1 MTKRERVKA
10 VFAQRVPDQIP
21 VMMHNFLSA
30 AKEAGYTM
38 REYRSSAL
46 RIADSLLRAAEK
58 YDLDGVLIDMDTA
71 LLASACGAL
80 VKYPED
86 IAAVAEDRQNRTME
100 ELIEYLPHVS
110 LQECDRVQIYL
121 EAASILAEK
130 CHENDLFFRCNAD
143 QGPYSLACEL
153 TGMNEFL
160 MSLVDEECEE
170 TIHALIGETY
180 RICLEMHRLCY
191 ATGADCTS
199 YGNSS
204 EGCSVVSPDTFRK
217 FGKPYEVRLAADLK
231 ALGIPTMCHICGNVN
246 PILEDLAG
254 TGCPAYELDYKTDIE
269 LAQRISAGKF
279 IISGNI
285 DPALMNS
292 GKPEKIRETTR
303 KLAELYNGKGGLIF
317 CSGCALGPLTP
328 EENIRAAVDAI
339 HQYGRTSGLS

>member
-1 MTKRERVKA
+1 MKA
-10 VFAQRVPDQIP
+10 VFEQRVPDQIP
-21 VMMHNFLSA
+21 VMMHNFLCA
-30 AKEAGYTM
+30 AKEAGYTIA
-38 REYRSSAL
+38 EYRSSAR
-46 RIADSLLRAAEK
+46 RIADSLLRATEK
-58 YDLDGVLIDMDTA
+58 YDLDGVLIDLDTA

-86 IAAVAEDRQNRTME
+86 IAAVAEDKQNRTMQ

-110 LQECDRVQIYL
+110 LLACDRVQLYL

-160 MSLVDEECEE
+160 MSLVDEDCEE
-170 TIHALIGETY
+170 TIQELIRQTY
-180 RICLEMHRLCY
+180 RICLEMHKLCWE
-191 ATGADCTS
+191 TGADATS

-204 EGCSVVSPDTFRK
+204 EGCSVVSPETFRR
-217 FGKPYEVRLAADLK
+217 FGKPWEIRLAADLK
-231 ALGIPTMCHICGNVN
+231 KAGIPTMCHICGNVN
-246 PILEDLAG
+246 PILEDLAE
-254 TGCPAYELDYKTDIE
+254 TGCPAYELDYKTDIA
-269 LAQRISAGKF
+269 LAQNISRGKF

-292 GKPEKIRETTR
+292 GKPEKIRETT
-303 KLAELYNGKGGLIF
+303 KQLADLYRGKGGLIF

-328 EENIRAAVDAI
+328 EENIRSAVDAI
-339 HQYGRTSGLS
+339 HEFGRT